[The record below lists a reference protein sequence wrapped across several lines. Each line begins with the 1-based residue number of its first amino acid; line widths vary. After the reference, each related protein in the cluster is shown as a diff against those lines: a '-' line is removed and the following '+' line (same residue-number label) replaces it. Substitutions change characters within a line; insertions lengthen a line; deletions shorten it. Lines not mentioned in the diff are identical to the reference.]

1 MFWPFKRRESSLLES
16 TRTERQEAIEKLIS
30 QGTLRSGYYL
40 MLLLATL
47 IVTPGLLLNNVAV
60 IIGGMILAPF
70 IVPVLS
76 LSLALISGN
85 VKGMLRSLKILLFS
99 GLLTLLTATLLTFV
113 LSQTYNVV
121 SWIPDQI
128 TPGIYIFI
136 AFCSGIAGAFAF
148 VKKNLTQS
156 IAGVAVSVSLLPP
169 LCAAGIG
176 LALEQYLLMKN
187 SLILLG
193 ANFVGMCMAAFIVF
207 WILGFLETG
216 KVEEKIIKKTE
227 EDKG

>member
-1 MFWPFKRRESSLLES
+1 
-16 TRTERQEAIEKLIS
+16 
-30 QGTLRSGYYL
+30 
-40 MLLLATL
+40 MLFIATL

-70 IVPVLS
+70 IVPILS
-76 LSLALISGN
+76 LSLALVSGN

-99 GLLTLLTATLLTFV
+99 VLITLLTSALLTLV
-113 LSQTYNVV
+113 LSQAYNVV

-148 VKKNLTQS
+148 VKKNLAQA
-156 IAGVAVSVSLLPP
+156 IAGVAVTVSLLPP
-169 LCAAGIG
+169 VCAAGIG
-176 LALEQYLLMKN
+176 LALGQYALTKN

-193 ANFVGMCMAAFIVF
+193 ANFLGMCIAAFIVF
-207 WILGFLETG
+207 WVLGFLDSG
-216 KVEEKIIKKTE
+216 KVEEKAINKATDEKN
-227 EDKG
+227 